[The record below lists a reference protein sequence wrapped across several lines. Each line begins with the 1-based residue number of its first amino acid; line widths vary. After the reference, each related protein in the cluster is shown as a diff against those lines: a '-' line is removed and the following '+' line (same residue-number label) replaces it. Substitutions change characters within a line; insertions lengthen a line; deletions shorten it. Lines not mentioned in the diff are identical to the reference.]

1 MLARVLK
8 CSPDEPRY
16 TRSLRRHLNRTP
28 LCFDNLKSGEKS
40 YVELDPKD
48 LRIDERFFL
57 PIAEKAKAMMMAR
70 VSGTFFTSNGAIKTG
85 NLCHESTMPY
95 ILHKNW
101 PDHPIIAL
109 RKDEVH
115 YNNIKEDNNSTLII
129 YPHLPKHIQP
139 THVPLPKVSL
149 LGPLR
154 SIHAKTDKN
163 LIMTIY
169 NKFHPVSRQYFKQ
182 NHDKFEFFELC
193 VSDVVLVKA
202 SGATYT
208 ITAKE
213 FGKSPEDPI
222 ALYSKSL
229 IEETNTKYEK
239 ELQVI
244 FYLSR
249 VRNVVLQHV
258 SCNSRFFF
266 FLTDLVT
273 ARVEGPFRQRNGR
286 CFCTRCRQKGIRYDG
301 KGSRR

>member
-169 NKFHPVSRQYFKQ
+169 NKAGQELGIFLHSSSILCPDSISNRIMTNSNFLSYAFLMLYWSRHPVLLTR
-182 NHDKFEFFELC
+182 L
-193 VSDVVLVKA
+193 L
-202 SGATYT
+202 
-208 ITAKE
+208 
-213 FGKSPEDPI
+213 P
-222 ALYSKSL
+222 KSL
-229 IEETNTKYEK
+229 G
-239 ELQVI
+239 
-244 FYLSR
+244 R
-249 VRNVVLQHV
+249 VL
-258 SCNSRFFF
+258 
-266 FLTDLVT
+266 
-273 ARVEGPFRQRNGR
+273 
-286 CFCTRCRQKGIRYDG
+286 KIRLPCIQ
-301 KGSRR
+301 SL